1 MSSQSRTFLRLL
13 FLLGSTGDVDTVT
26 VDLATIETETV
37 DLADFLV
44 AGGISFFLLTGAA
57 TAADFLVA
65 GGITSTTFLLT
76 GTGDGDASGCT
87 GTGDAAGTSGDLGT
101 GTGDDV
107 GGDLEMERDNMDTS
121 GEGAW

>member
-13 FLLGSTGDVDTVT
+13 FLLGSRGSTGDVDTVT
-26 VDLATIETETV
+26 VDLATV

-44 AGGISFFLLTGAA
+44 AGGISFFLLI
-57 TAADFLVA
+57 AADFLVA

-76 GTGDGDASGCT
+76 GTGDGDASGDLCRR
-87 GTGDAAGTSGDLGT
+87 TGDAAGTSGDLCT
-101 GTGDDV
+101 GTGDDVTTV
-107 GGDLEMERDNMDTS
+107 GGDLEMEKDNMDTS